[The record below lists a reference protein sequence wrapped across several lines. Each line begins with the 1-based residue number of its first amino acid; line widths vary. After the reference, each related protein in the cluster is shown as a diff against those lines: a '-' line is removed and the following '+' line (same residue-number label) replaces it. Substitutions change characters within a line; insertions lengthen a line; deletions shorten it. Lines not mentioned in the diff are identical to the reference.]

1 MDLTISANKVR
12 TTVIGKS
19 WDNIPVDSGATY
31 TDVGEIIRDI
41 AIDLGYNVG
50 KDIDWDSIAEDM
62 GISLSD
68 LNAIYI
74 DEEGITGGGGG
85 GEIAEVTEDTSV
97 FEETLEG
104 TFEDQFGNEFTGGKT
119 VKVGKDKIAKTDTV
133 GMYIPTQAYEQVA
146 AALAD
151 MAEDD
156 AELTDYTIPQ
166 DVLDSLPI
174 GGPLTESVA
183 DGYSKHM
190 FHPQVQYYIQG
201 SDSIIFRNSKF
212 SHKDVGGGAITV
224 IETNFRIHNSQ
235 VRTAYWSECL
245 RPFKQFGGTSISL
258 LLPPAYSSLS
268 TSLSDVRNAYLSWQI
283 CWGSFDKYLIT
294 DPEGDAGDMSDFEKV
309 DYNNQYYFKAK
320 QADRL

>member
-31 TDVGEIIRDI
+31 TDVGEIIKDI

-97 FEETLEG
+97 FEETPEG
-104 TFEDQFGNEFTGGKT
+104 TFEDQYGNEFTGGKT
-119 VKVGKDKIAKTDTV
+119 VKVGKDKIAKTNTV

-166 DVLDSLPI
+166 DVLDALPI
-174 GGPLTESVA
+174 GGPVTQGGTTSIHE
-183 DGYSKHM
+183 Y
-190 FHPQVQYYIQG
+190 HPAVRYYTQSG
-201 SDSIIFRNSKF
+201 NSIIFNAGKF
-212 SHKDVGGGAITV
+212 YHRQQGGSEFII

-235 VRTAYWSECL
+235 VRSCYLDNCSPLYREV
-245 RPFKQFGGTSISL
+245 GGGNISDY
-258 LLPPAYSSLS
+258 LPSAYSGLS
-268 TSLSDVRNAYLSWQI
+268 SSRDDVRHQYLSWQI
-283 CWGSFDKYLIT
+283 CYGSFDKYLIA